1 MSENQAVGHSK
12 KSRLERWTNR
22 LRDPTQLGQLRRPF
36 SRDHSRQSS
45 REPSPVPSRGK
56 SYSTPATAGAS
67 SSTPESRPGVVNDTQ
82 LVAGTNTT
90 IPAIKLDDRLDEKS
104 DDDQNVE
111 SDDKDKTEV
120 MAATDRFQLQEYQ
133 DKDLETNTDAAD
145 SGQEDDMWKIA
156 EAQLR
161 RDEKMNKLLDAY
173 DEILKSKLKNLDS
186 FSTPERQKQISAF
199 IESKSESFQDASK
212 LDTFASVLKKAANC
226 ILKAEKAISAAAQP
240 CLPASIVCAGVML
253 VLSVSSLWLL
263 HAPDTDAQI
272 ALCSS
277 RQSAGRSLQKPR

>member
-1 MSENQAVGHSK
+1 
-12 KSRLERWTNR
+12 
-22 LRDPTQLGQLRRPF
+22 
-36 SRDHSRQSS
+36 
-45 REPSPVPSRGK
+45 
-56 SYSTPATAGAS
+56 
-67 SSTPESRPGVVNDTQ
+67 
-82 LVAGTNTT
+82 
-90 IPAIKLDDRLDEKS
+90 
-104 DDDQNVE
+104 
-111 SDDKDKTEV
+111 
-120 MAATDRFQLQEYQ
+120 
-133 DKDLETNTDAAD
+133 
-145 SGQEDDMWKIA
+145 
-156 EAQLR
+156 
-161 RDEKMNKLLDAY
+161 MNKLLDAY

-253 VLSVSSLWLL
+253 VLSVSLWLL